1 VLYRITQEA
10 LSNTAKYAGAGKVD
24 IILEHREGHVSLIV
38 EDDGVG
44 FDGAQAFGPNDKG
57 LGLVGMR
64 ERAALVGGTAE
75 IESQP
80 DEGTTV
86 FIRIPVPAL
95 PREGEDRE

>member
-1 VLYRITQEA
+1 
-10 LSNTAKYAGAGKVD
+10 
-24 IILEHREGHVSLIV
+24 
-38 EDDGVG
+38 
-44 FDGAQAFGPNDKG
+44 
-57 LGLVGMR
+57 MR

-86 FIRIPVPAL
+86 FIRIPAPAL